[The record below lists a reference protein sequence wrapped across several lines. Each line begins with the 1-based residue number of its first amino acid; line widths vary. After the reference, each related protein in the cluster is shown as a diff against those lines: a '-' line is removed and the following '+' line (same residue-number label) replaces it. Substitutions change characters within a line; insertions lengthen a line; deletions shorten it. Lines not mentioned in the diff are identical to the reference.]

1 MAGQGLEG
9 VVVADTHISEVSGR
23 DGRLAYGGYPI
34 EDLAEHA
41 SFEEVCH
48 LLWYGDLP
56 VTHELE
62 HLDQRLRHAR
72 AVHPD
77 TLRILRLLPTGTHP
91 MAALRTAVSALA
103 GFDED
108 AESGDPNALGRTA
121 IRLTA
126 QMPTL
131 VAAFERIRSGHD
143 PIEPHPG
150 LGHAANFLYML
161 SGDEPDEL
169 SARIIDAALTLHAEH
184 GMNASTFAARVTCAT
199 LADMYSAVTSALGT
213 LKGALHGGANEQV
226 MGMLEEIG
234 EPERAA
240 PWVRAALDRGEK
252 IMGFGHRVYRTL
264 DPRAPILKR
273 LAGRLAGA
281 APTNWLAISERVQE
295 VMATEMRRRGREVH
309 ANVDFFSASLYATL
323 GIPRDQFTSV
333 FACARV
339 AGWTA
344 HVLEQLRNNRLIRPE
359 SRYVG
364 PTGRR
369 LQPLPARG

>member
-1 MAGQGLEG
+1 MVGQGLEG
-9 VVVADTHISEVSGR
+9 VVVANTLISEVAGR
-23 DGRLAYGGYPI
+23 EGRLVYGGYQI

-56 VTHELE
+56 GPGELE
-62 HLDQRLRHAR
+62 RLDQRLRHAR
-72 AVHPD
+72 SVPPGI
-77 TLRILRLLPTGTHP
+77 LQILRLLPATTHP
-91 MAALRTAVSALA
+91 MAALRTGASALA
-103 GFDED
+103 GFDEEAEAGDQD
-108 AESGDPNALGRTA
+108 ANLRKAV
-121 IRLTA
+121 RLTA

-131 VAAFERIRSGHD
+131 LAAFERIRTGHE
-143 PIEPHPG
+143 PFEPHPG
-150 LGHAANFLYML
+150 LGHAANLLYML
-161 SGDEPDEL
+161 TGDEPDEL
-169 SARIIDAALTLHAEH
+169 EARIIDAALTLHAEH

-234 EPERAA
+234 EPERAQD
-240 PWVRAALDRGEK
+240 WIRAALDRGEK
-252 IMGFGHRVYRTL
+252 VMGFGHRVYRTL

-273 LAGRLAGA
+273 LATRLAGT
-281 APTNWLAISERVQE
+281 APTNWLVLSERVQD
-295 VMATEMRRRGREVH
+295 VMAAEMRRRGKEVH
-309 ANVDFFSASLYATL
+309 ANVDFFSASLYSTL

-344 HVLEQLRNNRLIRPE
+344 HVLEQLRDNRLIRPE

-369 LQPLPARG
+369 VQPLPARG